1 MSQEASRMINEY
13 LLTVDIGRGEK
24 VSSHSQSQEIGD
36 DNSSY
41 HSGIVSRQQLESDD
55 PSDLSQISQ
64 ALSSSAEDVS
74 GVWNNNEESSSFFD
88 EESLRWNGGTGKG
101 RSGKYLDSQNC
112 DGGGEDQSLQ
122 QQLIHIL
129 CMIEEPLN
137 NLNKKYFE
145 LSQLLAQL
153 DKVSPRPT
161 ALTLSPANAATG
173 AISPASTVAP
183 STADLQ
189 SMTEAVQKEIT
200 ERKHAIKTSLKK
212 GLKLVNKL
220 KSSNYLNDFSSL
232 SSASDASNGN
242 GNGSN
247 SNYLLLSEFI
257 PMVQTRVTDS
267 LLSSNISQV
276 DLKKKICWEFH
287 GLANLKNSPSSAGKS
302 VGSNSVQWE
311 ISNDFVEIIIEY
323 LFFLV
328 ILSLQ
333 KWKYVKIR
341 LDILPTSTGNSEK
354 PKASPTSV
362 SISSARPPS
371 SGSSASIILNSL
383 SLTISGSR
391 KLSFLNSSIYK
402 KNDLTEL
409 LSICDN
415 LIDSSIVLLQG
426 KFQRSGSSSS
436 GSSSGSSASNSRHEE
451 KKLILPIKMRKSYYF
466 YNTSQAHP
474 HHSFSSSSLTA
485 ASLMIPNHRYR
496 NKQQPA
502 TVKEE
507 GSDNS
512 GSNDNVEEEKENK
525 RISRAIMSFFL
536 PVSPPPSHSST
547 SSTVQPP
554 LVTPTTSTPASGN
567 EDGTGNKKIRFSLGR
582 KTSSVGVTL
591 PLAHSSSTDETHSTS
606 CSQTSVVSNGVAAS
620 RGGVPLSSFSSVS
633 FSSTS
638 IPYTVDGNSP
648 PTALNSKESS
658 VSANQAGMQR
668 KDAVCQLLSEEE
680 KASVEDLHRQLSSSL
695 RHSKKLQAVTSSA
708 SASYNAEI
716 SLFISQTQSE
726 KQTSSTMAAV
736 KSRPVSYKRSSAS
749 ASSAEQKPSASSS
762 SSGAAFSSTK
772 GLQHAS
778 GIFHHLYRAFFG
790 GNNGNGNHGNHGNG
804 NNVSGKSSDKSSSG
818 ASSHCGANSNE
829 HLDMLATTTTAA
841 VKTNHKVKKIKMNK
855 TQKVEVRR
863 RNEEEISL

>member
-24 VSSHSQSQEIGD
+24 ASSHSQSQEIGD
-36 DNSSY
+36 DSSY
-41 HSGIVSRQQLESDD
+41 HSGIIARQQLESDD
-55 PSDLSQISQ
+55 PSDLSQISH

-74 GVWNNNEESSSFFD
+74 GVWDNNEESSSFFD

-101 RSGKYLDSQNC
+101 KSGKYLDSQNC

-153 DKVSPRPT
+153 DKVSPKLT

-173 AISPASTVAP
+173 AISPASSVAP

-220 KSSNYLNDFSSL
+220 KSSNYLNDFSAL

-436 GSSSGSSASNSRHEE
+436 GSSSGSSASNARHEE

-466 YNTSQAHP
+466 YNTSQSHP

-485 ASLMIPNHRYR
+485 ASLMIPSHRYR

-507 GSDNS
+507 GSDTS

-525 RISRAIMSFFL
+525 RISRAIMNFFL

-547 SSTVQPP
+547 SSTIP
-554 LVTPTTSTPASGN
+554 LLTPTTSTPASGN
-567 EDGTGNKKIRFSLGR
+567 EDGTGNKKKRFSLVR

-606 CSQTSVVSNGVAAS
+606 CSQTSIVSNGVAAS
-620 RGGVPLSSFSSVS
+620 RGGVPLSSSSSSSVS

-638 IPYTVDGNSP
+638 IGVNSP
-648 PTALNSKESS
+648 STALNSKESS
-658 VSANQAGMQR
+658 VSANQGGMLR

-695 RHSKKLQAVTSSA
+695 RHSKKLQALTSSA
-708 SASYNAEI
+708 SASYNGEI
-716 SLFISQTQSE
+716 SLFTSQSQSE
-726 KQTSSTMAAV
+726 KQTSSTMAAF
-736 KSRPVSYKRSSAS
+736 KPRPVSYKRSPAS
-749 ASSAEQKPSASSS
+749 ASSAEQKASASS

-790 GNNGNGNHGNHGNG
+790 GNNGNGNNHGNNGNG

-829 HLDMLATTTTAA
+829 HLDALTGTTTVV

-855 TQKVEVRR
+855 TQKVEVKR
-863 RNEEEISL
+863 RNQEEISL